1 MKSESYCPPS
11 AYTPAAMMKP
21 AEDFVT
27 VTPMFL
33 TSFGKRPCAVATRFC
48 TSTAARSWLR
58 PTLNVAVTVLTPL
71 LVLVDV
77 M

>member
-1 MKSESYCPPS
+1 M
-11 AYTPAAMMKP
+11 TKP
-21 AEDFVT
+21 VEAFVT

-33 TSFGKRPCAVATRFC
+33 TSFGSRPSAVETRFC
-48 TSTAARSWLR
+48 TSTAARSWSR
-58 PTLNVAVTVLTPL
+58 STSKVAVIVLTPL

>member
-1 MKSESYCPPS
+1 MTNPVLPL
-11 AYTPAAMMKP
+11 
-21 AEDFVT
+21 VT

-33 TSFGKRPCAVATRFC
+33 TSFGSRPSAVDTRFC

-58 PTLNVAVTVLTPL
+58 VRSNVTVIWLTPL
-71 LVLVDV
+71 LVLADV

>member
-1 MKSESYCPPS
+1 
-11 AYTPAAMMKP
+11 MMKP
-21 AEDFVT
+21 VDALVT

-33 TSFGKRPCAVATRFC
+33 TSFGRRPSAVATRFC

-58 PTLNVAVTVLTPL
+58 STLKVAVTVLTPL